1 MAMPGAW
8 EGFDSVLEGAL
19 KAVDDLVSQGTCRL
33 FNDNLSFF
41 KEVIRVIS
49 KRQVAVIILKELK
62 VFWREGE
69 EGGGFIGRF
78 VGGGW
83 FFRALEREGEE
94 GFLIQGVVLVHRR
107 WLSTQ

>member
-8 EGFDSVLEGAL
+8 EGFDSVLEGATE
-19 KAVDDLVSQGTCRL
+19 AIDDLMSQGTCRL

-49 KRQVAVIILKELK
+49 KQRVAVIILKELE
-62 VFWREGE
+62 VFRREGE
-69 EGGGFIGRF
+69 EWGRFIGRF

-83 FFRALEREGEE
+83 FFRAWERG
-94 GFLIQGVVLVHRR
+94 R
-107 WLSTQ
+107 W